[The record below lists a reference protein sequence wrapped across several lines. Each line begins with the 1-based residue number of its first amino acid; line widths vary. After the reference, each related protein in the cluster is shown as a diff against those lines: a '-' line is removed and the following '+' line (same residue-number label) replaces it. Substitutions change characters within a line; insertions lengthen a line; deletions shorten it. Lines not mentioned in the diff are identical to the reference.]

1 MDVLSLIKPQ
11 ELAEFTE
18 SYSYDRNFM
27 GQKLFTPVKTENP
40 KIAYE
45 QLVEGGELPV
55 MAQVHALDTEARI
68 GERPNYKKVELEKLL
83 IKEKLPVSER
93 VAYFLRNG
101 GNQDGIVR
109 YIFND
114 AANLISR
121 VITRTEVANME
132 LLSTGKITIEENNAK
147 YSVDYGFSADNKL
160 SFSGWEKPA
169 HGILSEQSPLLLL
182 SAICLL
188 TQKSSRSGKTN
199 LHRSRKVLCS
209 RGLTTTTAL
218 SSL

>member
-18 SYSYDRNFM
+18 SYSYNRNYM

-40 KIAYE
+40 KISYE

-68 GERPNYKKVELEKLL
+68 GERPNFQKVELEKLL
-83 IKEKLPVSER
+83 IKEKLAVSER

-101 GNQDGIVR
+101 GNQDGVVR

-114 AANLISR
+114 AANLLSR

-132 LLSTGKITIEENNAK
+132 LLSTGKITVEEYHAALLDFQN
-147 YSVDYGFSADNKL
+147 DT
-160 SFSGWEKPA
+160 SGRIRLPREE
-169 HGILSEQSPLLLL
+169 I
-182 SAICLL
+182 
-188 TQKSSRSGKTN
+188 
-199 LHRSRKVLCS
+199 HRRL
-209 RGLTTTTAL
+209 A
-218 SSL
+218 